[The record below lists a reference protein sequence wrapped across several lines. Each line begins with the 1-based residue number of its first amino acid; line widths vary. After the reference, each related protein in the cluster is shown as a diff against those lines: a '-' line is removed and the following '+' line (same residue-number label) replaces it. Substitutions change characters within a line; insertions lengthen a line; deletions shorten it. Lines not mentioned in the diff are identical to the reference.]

1 MDRPI
6 GDRISI
12 ADRFP
17 AARMPQQAR
26 PRVGSPRS
34 MLLRSIGTMQRA
46 RVGNAVSE
54 VRSTSVRS
62 RGIDMAELKGSPRLG
77 QYLKG
82 LRLGYGYSL
91 RKVEEKARSQGGE
104 IDNSQLSRYEK
115 GICYPSFDKL
125 RTLASIFNVSIQTFS
140 DVVDLEELEQHLPA
154 GDDPIALM
162 KEGERAFRLG
172 DYGRAYVHY
181 QKSRSLFEQLGG
193 PTPEGEDAVRLAK
206 ARLATAVTL
215 YRMGKISLCEY
226 EIRQLLRLER
236 HIGPDVLVLAL
247 MQLCN
252 VHSSFG
258 DLLLAELEAERALD
272 LAQQGDGDKLRA
284 NALHA
289 LGRIHQQRGA
299 HDAALE
305 RYHEALETYRSVGD
319 DHEALKV
326 KVNLGAIYSERGQ
339 PLEGKRLLL
348 EARDEA
354 RKLGHRWT
362 VASACA
368 WLAEAH
374 FKDED
379 HETARAYLRESNAV
393 ASNGDVQY
401 VDILFLNAYY
411 LWQIARA
418 EQNAA
423 EAKIALGRLKYLRPQ
438 LEQDLEEVRAF
449 DLHMERGGVR

>member
-1 MDRPI
+1 M
-6 GDRISI
+6 
-12 ADRFP
+12 AD
-17 AARMPQQAR
+17 
-26 PRVGSPRS
+26 
-34 MLLRSIGTMQRA
+34 
-46 RVGNAVSE
+46 
-54 VRSTSVRS
+54 
-62 RGIDMAELKGSPRLG
+62 LKGSPKLG

-91 RKVEEKARSQGGE
+91 RKVEEKARAHGGE

-115 GICYPSFDKL
+115 GVCYPSFDKL

-140 DVVDLEELEQHLPA
+140 DVVDLEELESRLPQ
-154 GDDPIALM
+154 GDDPVALFR
-162 KEGERAFRLG
+162 EGDSAFRLG
-172 DYGRAYVHY
+172 DYGQAYVHY
-181 QKSRSLFEQLGG
+181 QRSRTLFEGLAG
-193 PTPEGEDAVRLAK
+193 PSPEGEEAVRVAK

-258 DLLLAELEAERALD
+258 DLLLAELEAERALK
-272 LAQQGDGDKLRA
+272 LAQRSDSGKLQG

-289 LGRIHQQRGA
+289 LGRILQQRGNSER
-299 HDAALE
+299 ALE
-305 RYHEALETYRSVGD
+305 RFHEALETYRSIED

-326 KVNLGAIYSERGQ
+326 KVNLGAIYAERGQ
-339 PLEGKRLLL
+339 HREGTRLLL

-354 RKLGHRWT
+354 RRLGHRWT

-368 WLAEAH
+368 WLAEVH
-374 FKDED
+374 FRSDDYE
-379 HETARAYLRESNAV
+379 ASRAYLRESNAV
-393 ASNGDVQY
+393 ASNGEVQY
-401 VDILFLNAYY
+401 VDILFLNAFY
-411 LWQIARA
+411 LWQIAKA
-418 EQNAA
+418 EKNTA

-438 LEQDLEEVRAF
+438 LEHDLQEVRAF